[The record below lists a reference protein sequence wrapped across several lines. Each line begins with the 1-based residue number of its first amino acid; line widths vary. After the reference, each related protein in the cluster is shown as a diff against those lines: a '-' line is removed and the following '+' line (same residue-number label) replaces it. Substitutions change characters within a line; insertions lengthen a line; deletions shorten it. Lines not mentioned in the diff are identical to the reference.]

1 MIRTELTDVIIC
13 DFCGARQLA
22 ENAVFRTVKLA
33 TGEGHRCHR
42 FQCEQDAESEA
53 RLAEQ
58 IDQATEQA
66 R

>member
-22 ENAVFRTVKLA
+22 ETAIFRTVKLA
-33 TGEGHRCHR
+33 AGEGHRCHR
-42 FQCEQDAESEA
+42 FGCEQDAESEA

-58 IDQATEQA
+58 INQATEQT